1 MLACILTPSCC
12 SGVSMHANMHG
23 KSGSAADLVCGQ
35 VSLVSLF
42 FGGKCIL
49 VKVHPYPYIY
59 MTGFCTFL
67 ESAFSVTFDS

>member
-1 MLACILTPSCC
+1 MYTYTLLLLWCEYACQHAWEVWFRGR
-12 SGVSMHANMHG
+12 SGVWSSVACFI
-23 KSGSAADLVCGQ
+23 V
-35 VSLVSLF
+35 F
-42 FGGKCIL
+42 WGGGVHL